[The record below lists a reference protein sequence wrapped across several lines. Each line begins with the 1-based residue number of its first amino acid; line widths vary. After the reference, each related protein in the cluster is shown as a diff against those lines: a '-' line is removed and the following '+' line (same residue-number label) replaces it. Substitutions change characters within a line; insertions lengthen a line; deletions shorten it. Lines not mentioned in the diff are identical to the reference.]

1 MDADRI
7 VAATQSA
14 TGRLAS
20 PLLLDW
26 LRSWETLR
34 LQPYRDGGGRW
45 TVGYGCLLDD
55 SDSPS
60 QCITADEADA
70 LLEAHVL
77 ATADDVSNLITSPLT
92 LAALTQGQFD
102 ALVAFAYNVGAGGFA
117 RSTIRLKINSGTAF
131 IALTKIQMSTPYT
144 GKNK

>member
-14 TGRLAS
+14 AARAAS

-26 LRSWETLR
+26 LRAWETLR

-70 LLEAHVL
+70 L
-77 ATADDVSNLITSPLT
+77 
-92 LAALTQGQFD
+92 
-102 ALVAFAYNVGAGGFA
+102 VAFSYNVGAGGFA
-117 RSTIRLKINSGTAF
+117 RSTIRLKINSGQIEEAADYF
-131 IALTKIQMSTPYT
+131 KLWNQVRSPLD
-144 GKNK
+144 GKLYPSVGLDKRRAAEAAMYEYSDYSLRP